1 MFNFFKKKKEGN
13 LNNNIIIKTAALL
26 IHAAKIDQNYND
38 KEKEI
43 IRKTIIDLGL
53 KKDSIENIIS
63 QAEKFENDANQILE
77 FTKEI
82 KKSDHNFKVKIIEVL
97 WRIIYS
103 DGNADVYETNLM
115 RRLTGLLYL
124 DSRTVGQIKQ
134 KITSERNNL

>member
-1 MFNFFKKKKEGN
+1 MFNFFKKKKEDN
-13 LNNNIIIKTAALL
+13 SNNNILLKTAALL

-63 QAEKFENDANQILE
+63 QAEKFENNANQILE

-82 KKSDHNFKVKIIEVL
+82 KKSDQNFKVKIIEVL
-97 WRIIYS
+97 WRIIY
-103 DGNADVYETNLM
+103 Y
-115 RRLTGLLYL
+115 
-124 DSRTVGQIKQ
+124 IKNVVLFINYIFFIYR
-134 KITSERNNL
+134 KVFIYVIE

>member
-13 LNNNIIIKTAALL
+13 LNNNILIKTAALL

-38 KEKEI
+38 KEKKI

-134 KITSERNNL
+134 KITSEINNL